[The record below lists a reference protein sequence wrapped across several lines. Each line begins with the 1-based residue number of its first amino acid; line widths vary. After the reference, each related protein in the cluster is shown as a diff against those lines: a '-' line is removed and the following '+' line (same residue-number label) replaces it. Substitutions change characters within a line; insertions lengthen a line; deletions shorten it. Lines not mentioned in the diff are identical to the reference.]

1 MKNTIANQRNTRNL
15 SPVIAIIGMATA
27 MMSAS
32 SFAQSSDPFYST
44 AASSACYR
52 QANMAIA
59 GENPGALSSTSCERA
74 LKNRPLSRQQKVAIL
89 YNRAMIDLAKGKL
102 EQARESLEMSTEYAS
117 EVGVPHLAL
126 AQLAFRQGDY
136 PESVRLYQALLDS
149 GLEKPVLAKNRQ
161 AILNNQKMAVH
172 AADNDRLAHHK
183 P

>member
-1 MKNTIANQRNTRNL
+1 MKNTVPNHRNIRNA
-15 SPVIAIIGMATA
+15 SPVIAIIGMALT
-27 MMSAS
+27 MMSPAVS
-32 SFAQSSDPFYST
+32 AQSSDPFYST

-59 GENPGALSSTSCERA
+59 GENPDALSSSSCERA
-74 LKNRPLSRQQKVAIL
+74 LKNRPLSRQQKVAIW
-89 YNRAMIDLAKGKL
+89 YDRAMIDLAKGKL
-102 EQARESLEMSTEYAS
+102 ERARDSLEMSTEYAS

-136 PESVRLYQALLDS
+136 PESVKLYQALLDS
-149 GLEKPVLAKNRQ
+149 GLEEPALARNRQ
-161 AILNNQKMAVH
+161 AIVNNQKMAVQ